1 MMFGKKSDKEN
12 TQKSGH
18 GRLFRPVS
26 TVDVMEEREK
36 FSATAENFIQTQPG
50 FILKGPIYI
59 IFIILFTAVIYSFYA
74 VVDTKVTTTL
84 AVLGEEYIVQSPVAG
99 SVGSVFVE
107 QNDDVSYQQ
116 QLLSIMSESALASEY
131 DLEELKVELELLRKK
146 YLQVDVSIEKIKSI
160 ANDYGGRDGRFV
172 VEFAT
177 GLRRNGLIDPAEI
190 PENGI
195 RDSIWK
201 ASEYFNLVQKLSAN
215 SDRLWNS
222 YNRSL
227 DLEKKQSAIY
237 QQDIILFDK
246 KVITEYQIAAS
257 REKYLGLVSQTEALI
272 NSYRVEIYSNLQ
284 LLDDLLESIAKE
296 YRSTGSEVKELEI
309 LEDEVILKD
318 RQVIMK
324 SKYPGV
330 VAEIYPKSYEYI
342 GKGVSLLRI
351 IRDDLPKT
359 GMIYISD
366 QNVGK
371 VKKGQTVSIKFD
383 AYPYQD
389 FGIQLGRVIDISPDP
404 QVVEGYGLVYESKVV
419 FDKINP
425 KINLKYGMR
434 GVAEVS
440 TGSKRMIETV
450 FAPISKV
457 FDYIRG
463 KKSD

>member
-1 MMFGKKSDKEN
+1 M
-12 TQKSGH
+12 
-18 GRLFRPVS
+18 
-26 TVDVMEEREK
+26 
-36 FSATAENFIQTQPG
+36 
-50 FILKGPIYI
+50 
-59 IFIILFTAVIYSFYA
+59 
-74 VVDTKVTTTL
+74 
-84 AVLGEEYIVQSPVAG
+84 
-99 SVGSVFVE
+99 
-107 QNDDVSYQQ
+107 
-116 QLLSIMSESALASEY
+116 
-131 DLEELKVELELLRKK
+131 
-146 YLQVDVSIEKIKSI
+146 
-160 ANDYGGRDGRFV
+160 
-172 VEFAT
+172 
-177 GLRRNGLIDPAEI
+177 
-190 PENGI
+190 
-195 RDSIWK
+195 
-201 ASEYFNLVQKLSAN
+201 QKLSAN

-237 QQDIILFDK
+237 QQDMILFDK

-404 QVVEGYGLVYESKVV
+404 QVVEGYGLVYESKL
-419 FDKINP
+419 FSI
-425 KINLKYGMR
+425 
-434 GVAEVS
+434 
-440 TGSKRMIETV
+440 
-450 FAPISKV
+450 
-457 FDYIRG
+457 
-463 KKSD
+463 KSILR